1 MSTAERFEFAFDPT
15 YRTLARAFAI
25 TPAKAWVEVSDTK
38 FYARFG
44 PFRLSTPLSNIAGV
58 AITGPYAMFKT
69 AGPARLGI
77 TDGSLTFA
85 SNGDRG
91 VLLRFATP
99 VGGKGR
105 LGLLRHPELTVT
117 VAEPERLASL
127 LDARRGRS
135 EGQAG
140 EAPR

>member
-1 MSTAERFEFAFDPT
+1 MSTVERFEFAFHPK
-15 YRTLARAFAI
+15 YRPLARPFGI
-25 TPAKAWVEVSDTK
+25 TPSKAWVEVSDTK

-44 PFRLSTPLSNIAGV
+44 PFRLSTPLSNIAAV
-58 AITGPYAMFKT
+58 AVTGPYAMFKT

-99 VGGKGR
+99 VRGKGR
-105 LGLLRHPELTVT
+105 LRLLRHPELTVT
-117 VAEPERLASL
+117 VAEPERLATV
-127 LDARRGRS
+127 LDARVR
-135 EGQAG
+135 
-140 EAPR
+140 

>member
-15 YRTLARAFAI
+15 YRSLARAFAI
-25 TPAKAWVEVSDTK
+25 TPQKAWVEVSDTK

-44 PFRLSTPLSNIAGV
+44 PFRLATPLSNIAGV

-117 VAEPERLASL
+117 VADPERLAAL
-127 LDARRGRS
+127 LDARRGGA
-135 EGQAG
+135 EGPAA
-140 EAPR
+140 EPPR